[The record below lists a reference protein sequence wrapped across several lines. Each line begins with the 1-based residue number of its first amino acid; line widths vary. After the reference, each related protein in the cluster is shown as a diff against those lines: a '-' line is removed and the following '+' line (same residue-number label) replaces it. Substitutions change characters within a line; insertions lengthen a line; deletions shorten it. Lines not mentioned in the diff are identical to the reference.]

1 MPPTDNLMFRKAV
14 QAALDMDEI
23 MDAAS
28 DGNYRLNV
36 GFQYPNQADYT
47 DAGKETYNLH
57 DPALAKK
64 YLAAVRLQGRAGR
77 PADRQGLPADVQLG
91 AGDAAATAGDR
102 HQRADEGGGLADLG
116 AAWR

>member
-1 MPPTDNLMFRKAV
+1 M

-28 DGNYRLNV
+28 DGNYKLNV
-36 GFQYPNQADYT
+36 GFQYPNQPDYT

-64 YLAAVRLQGRAGR
+64 YLADVGLQGRAGR
-77 PADRQGLPADVQLG
+77 AADQQGLRADVQLG
-91 AGDAAATAGDR
+91 AGDAAAAAGGR
-102 HQRADEGGGLADLG
+102 HQR
-116 AAWR
+116 RR

>member
-1 MPPTDNLMFRKAV
+1 MFRKAV

-28 DGNYRLNV
+28 DGNYKLNV
-36 GFQYPNQADYT
+36 GFQYPNQADYS

-64 YLAAVRLQGRAGR
+64 YLAESGYKGEPVD
-77 PADRQGLPADVQLG
+77 PADQQGLRADVQLG
-91 AGDAAATAGDR
+91 VGDAAAAAGDR
-102 HQRADEGGGLADLG
+102 HQSGS
-116 AAWR
+116 